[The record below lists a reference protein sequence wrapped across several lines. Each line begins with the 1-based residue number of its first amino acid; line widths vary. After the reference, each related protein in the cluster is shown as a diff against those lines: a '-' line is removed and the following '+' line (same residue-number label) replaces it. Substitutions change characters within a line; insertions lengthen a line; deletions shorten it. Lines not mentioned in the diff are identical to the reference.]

1 MFLLAY
7 SHDPVNQEVKQVD
20 VEFMV
25 SAFIDSLLKAEIKI
39 LTVVFSEDRELLSMI
54 FVSEKFILINKITY
68 CKKT

>member
-25 SAFIDSLLKAEIKI
+25 SAFIDTLLKAEIKI